1 MPEGNA
7 HLSLLELDGGLT
19 RAVGVATSEAEFRA
33 AFVTAFEQL
42 HAKQLYLQIGHGE
55 DLSFPSLP
63 KAMEWLDSILKESF
77 WQINDGSGSDKKL
90 VVLSSQGNK
99 LFDAYLEKAKG

>member
-1 MPEGNA
+1 
-7 HLSLLELDGGLT
+7 
-19 RAVGVATSEAEFRA
+19 
-33 AFVTAFEQL
+33 
-42 HAKQLYLQIGHGE
+42 
-55 DLSFPSLP
+55 
-63 KAMEWLDSILKESF
+63 MEWLDSILKESF